1 MANLVSRARLSRR
14 RFVLGAVALALAPA
28 TGAEDARLRRGADD
42 ATLWAQLRRGGVV
55 MLIRHTDTESA
66 GDQPG
71 YTLDDCSTQRNLSE
85 RGREDAVRIGERM
98 RRERVPIERV
108 YTSPWCRCRE
118 TATLAFGAA
127 EDWEPLS
134 SSFDVPHREEQY
146 AERVRKRIGTYST
159 RKPKGNIVMVTHN
172 LNIAAL
178 TRLSVMPGGVVVV
191 RPDGC
196 CGLHTLGQLVLV

>member
-1 MANLVSRARLSRR
+1 MANAANRAGASRR
-14 RFVLGAVALALAPA
+14 RFVLGAVALAVAPA
-28 TGAEDARLRRGADD
+28 ARAEDPRLRRGADD
-42 ATLWAQLRRGGVV
+42 AMLWAQLRRGGVV
-55 MLIRHTDTESA
+55 MLIRHTVTESA

-85 RGREDAVRIGERM
+85 RGREDAVLIGERM
-98 RRERVPIERV
+98 RSEKALIERV

-118 TATLAFGAA
+118 TARLAFGAA
-127 EDWEPLS
+127 EDWEPLA
-134 SSFDVPHREEQY
+134 SSFDVPHREEVY

-159 RKPKGNIVMVTHN
+159 HKPKGNIVMVTHN

-178 TRLSVMPGGVVVV
+178 TKLSVMPGGVVVV

-196 CGLHTLGQLVLV
+196 CGLRTVGQLVLV